1 MLWIDVTDVVE
12 FLASG
17 TTVSGVQRV
26 SANLTPLLLTDN
38 SRAVVLDRSRGGFVE
53 LTDQEAADLIID
65 GVQGGVAVANQQ
77 AHECLDRVRAAAL
90 VSFTHH
96 PESVLLCL
104 GAVWI
109 NDQLMAAIRQ
119 AVLDGVRF
127 VDLFYDLTPVLDAG
141 HSAQLRPL
149 FERYLALLS
158 DCASIVPAISQSSRN
173 DLARYT
179 AAKGW
184 RTPPG
189 VATGLPSGLIN
200 EAQINE
206 SQKNSNTE
214 PTSPANKYAL
224 MVGTIEA
231 RKNHLLAFHVWQEL
245 IKRHGA
251 DAIPTLVCV
260 GKVGWNS
267 EPFLEKMRETDNLN
281 GKIQLRTDSVADSE
295 LAELY
300 RNCEFSI
307 YPSDYE
313 GWGLP
318 VTESVYFG
326 APVVAANNSSLPEAG
341 GDLAVYFQT
350 GNITDCVTAIEVNML
365 NEQQRTAIKEGIAE
379 HNHNPITW
387 QSVAQQIHQL
397 VNQSRTE
404 QPLVQVISD
413 TTEWQT
419 YSLGAPHTE
428 FTDRLIVG
436 AQRAPQPWGIPLHIN
451 QVLCINFT
459 RPNSHDL
466 TVHIGT
472 LNEPGKVTLTANN
485 HALTFSRGEY
495 FSVNIGAGQVNTPAA
510 ITLIATDVG
519 PNDQGFIGLTSLV
532 VEGESA
538 VSSENLDNL
547 MNEKLRAENEALRTD
562 IAQLNSELESARA
575 ELERKS
581 QSLLSRASRRL
592 SRPVN

>member
-38 SRAVVLDRSRGGFVE
+38 SRAVMLDRSRGGFVE
-53 LTDQEAADLIID
+53 LTDHEITDLITH
-65 GVQGGVAVANQQ
+65 GVQGGVAVSAQQ
-77 AHECLDRVRAAAL
+77 AHECLDRVRTAPL
-90 VSFTHH
+90 VDFTTHSQ
-96 PESVLLCL
+96 SVLLCL

-119 AVLDGVRF
+119 AVIDGVRF

-149 FERYLALLS
+149 FERYVALLS
-158 DCASIVPAISQSSRN
+158 DCASIVPAISQSSRH
-173 DLARYT
+173 DLTRYT
-179 AAKGW
+179 AKKGW

-189 VATGLPSGLIN
+189 VATGLPSGLVREIPA
-200 EAQINE
+200 EA
-206 SQKNSNTE
+206 NSEVLAETNT
-214 PTSPANKYAL
+214 YAL

-231 RKNHLLAFHVWQEL
+231 RKNHLLAFNVWQEL
-245 IKRHGA
+245 IKAHGA
-251 DAIPTLVCV
+251 DAVPTLVCV

-267 EPFLEKMRETDNLN
+267 EPFLEKMRKTANLN
-281 GKIQLRTDSVADSE
+281 GKIQLRTDSVTDSE

-318 VTESVYFG
+318 VTESLYFG

-341 GDLAVYFQT
+341 GDLAVYFET
-350 GNITDCVTAIEVNML
+350 GSITDFVTAIEVNML
-365 NEQQRTAIKEGIAE
+365 NEQKRSAIKQRIAQ
-379 HNHNPITW
+379 HNPHPITW
-387 QSVAQQIHQL
+387 QSVAQQIRDL
-397 VNQSRTE
+397 VNQVRTE
-404 QPLVQVISD
+404 QPLEQVIPNL
-413 TTEWQT
+413 TEWET
-419 YSLGAPHTE
+419 HSLGSPHTE
-428 FTDRLIVG
+428 LTDRLIVG
-436 AQRAPQPWGIPLHIN
+436 VQRAPQPWGIPLHIN
-451 QVLCINFT
+451 QSLCMSFM
-459 RPNSHDL
+459 RPSSHDL

-472 LNEPGKVTLTANN
+472 LNEPGVVSLSANG

-495 FSVNIGAGQVNTPAA
+495 FSVNIGAGQANTPVA
-510 ITLIATDVG
+510 INLTATNVG
-519 PNDQGFIGLTSLV
+519 PSDQGFIGLTSVL

-538 VSSENLDNL
+538 MASENLDNL
-547 MNEKLRAENEALRTD
+547 VSEKLKAENQALRTD
-562 IAQLNSELESARA
+562 IAQLTSELESARA